1 MIPAFAVGRSQAML
15 LLIARLKAAGT
26 IPDAPVYLNSPMAI
40 DATGIYRAHSDEHRI
55 SAEECEVMCR
65 AATYVHTAEESKA
78 LNKRT
83 GPMILIAGSGM
94 MTGGRILHH
103 LVAFAPDPNNA
114 LLLVGYQAA
123 GTRGEAIDLGA
134 DEVKIHGDYVPVL
147 CERLRI
153 DGMSGHADYTEI
165 GDWLDAMS
173 VRPAAVYVTHGDP
186 PAADAFRRYL
196 GDRFGWKAVIPKH
209 GDTVTLR

>member
-1 MIPAFAVGRSQAML
+1 MEAHRDLTVL
-15 LLIARLKAAGT
+15 LARLA
-26 IPDAPVYLNSPMAI
+26 
-40 DATGIYRAHSDEHRI
+40 RARQDNKLQFEQV
-55 SAEECEVMCR
+55 EEQLFRFR
-65 AATYVHTAEESKA
+65 AAQQEFVELELAITAV
-78 LNKRT
+78 R
-83 GPMILIAGSGM
+83 
-94 MTGGRILHH
+94 
-103 LVAFAPDPNNA
+103 
-114 LLLVGYQAA
+114 
-123 GTRGEAIDLGA
+123 A

-196 GDRFGWKAVIPKH
+196 GDRFGWKPVIPKH
-209 GDTVTLR
+209 GDTVTLC